1 MSRLH
6 AGSFGEV
13 ATYLPG
19 RRVTGVRVSPDLT
32 EVHVVVQLAAPVL
45 ETAALVREA
54 VAPIVATPVDVFVE
68 DLDQSAARPP
78 GTPTPVRNTP

>member
-68 DLDQSAARPP
+68 DLDQSAAIPP
-78 GTPTPVRNTP
+78 GAPTPVRDTP